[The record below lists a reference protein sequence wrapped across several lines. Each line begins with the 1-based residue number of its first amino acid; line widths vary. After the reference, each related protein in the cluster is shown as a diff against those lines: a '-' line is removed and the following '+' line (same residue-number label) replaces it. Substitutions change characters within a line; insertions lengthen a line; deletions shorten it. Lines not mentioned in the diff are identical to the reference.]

1 MFVFVSWK
9 KINKNK
15 KIKKIKIIL
24 QVKTKPNRKIKL
36 NYYDTAHYNIALL
49 TKVYTDI

>member
-1 MFVFVSWK
+1 M
-9 KINKNK
+9 
-15 KIKKIKIIL
+15 IL

-36 NYYDTAHYNIALL
+36 NHYNIAHYNIALL